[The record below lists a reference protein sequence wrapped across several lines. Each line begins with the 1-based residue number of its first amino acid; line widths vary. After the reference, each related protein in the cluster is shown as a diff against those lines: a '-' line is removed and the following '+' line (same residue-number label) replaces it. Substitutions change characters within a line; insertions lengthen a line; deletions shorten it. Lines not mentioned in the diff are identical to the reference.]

1 MPRINELPSA
11 TTVTSN
17 DLVPVFQNGVT
28 KKVSATVLSGIT
40 PLVRE
45 KLTASR
51 IYYVRTDGN
60 DSNSGLVNSSA
71 GAFLTIQKA
80 IDVASAFDLNNNT
93 ITIQVGN
100 GTYTG
105 NITCKGFVG
114 GGLILVRGDPSTP
127 SNVVLT
133 AAGGGIVTMLDVA
146 VLYQFTGFRV
156 QGSSAIGFIA
166 NGTGCKII
174 ADHIEYG
181 ALIYAAYA
189 YFGGNVDI
197 GVCSIVGSMNAFA
210 LSIGQARLTVQVGI
224 TITLVGTPN
233 FSAQFVQADR
243 LSFLQ
248 IYGVTFSGSAT
259 GKRYTVD
266 GNSEIFV
273 NGAGVSYLP
282 GNAAGTAINGGLYV

>member
-1 MPRINELPSA
+1 MSARRPLVNIGGSLRELPVGDS
-11 TTVTSN
+11 
-17 DLVPVFQNGVT
+17 LVST
-28 KKVSATVLSGIT
+28 
-40 PLVRE
+40 RE
-45 KLTASR
+45 VLTAAR
-51 IYYVRTDGN
+51 TYYVRTDGS
-60 DSNSGLVNSSA
+60 DSNTGLTNSAA
-71 GAFLTIQKA
+71 GAFLTIQRA

-93 ITIQVGN
+93 VTIQVGN

-133 AAGGGIVTMLDVA
+133 ASGGGIVTMLDVG
-146 VLYQFTGFRV
+146 VVYQFTGFRV

-197 GVCSIVGSMNAFA
+197 GVCSIVGNMNAFA

-233 FSAQFVQADR
+233 FSEDFIQADR
-243 LSFLQ
+243 MSLIQ
-248 IYGVTFSGSAT
+248 IYGITFSGSAT
-259 GKRYTVD
+259 GKRYTID
-266 GNSEIFV
+266 GLSEVFV
-273 NGAGVSYLP
+273 NGAGTSYLP
-282 GNAAGTAINGGLYV
+282 GNAAGTVTNGLYA